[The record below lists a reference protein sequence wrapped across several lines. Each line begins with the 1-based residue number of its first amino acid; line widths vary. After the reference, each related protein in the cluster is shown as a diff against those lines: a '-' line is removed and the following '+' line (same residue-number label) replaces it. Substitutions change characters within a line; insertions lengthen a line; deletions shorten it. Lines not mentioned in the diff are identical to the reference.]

1 MMASF
6 DVGES
11 QNFNLRAA
19 CLIMKDGKVLFQRF
33 HDSDFWF
40 LLGGRVEMM
49 EDTEQTIE
57 RELREEYG
65 WRIKDKKLVWIV
77 ENFFRLEGRD
87 FRELG
92 LYYLVRIDDHQNRTA
107 AGRTR
112 RRMRAADDLAGG

>member
-11 QNFNLRAA
+11 QKFNLRAA

-40 LLGGRVEMM
+40 LPGGRVEMM

-87 FRELG
+87 FHELG
-92 LYYLVRIDDHQNRTA
+92 LYYLVRINGDPGPTDEDFTGPENISVSR
-107 AGRTR
+107 
-112 RRMRAADDLAGG
+112 